1 MGHVDEDILR
11 EKLKLGMSYDDAKAS
26 AWVDETEKERDIPM
40 PRFVGKKKSKDESL
54 LDYVE
59 PVRMN
64 MPKKKDVARLL
75 DLV

>member
-1 MGHVDEDILR
+1 MNNME
-11 EKLKLGMSYDDAKAS
+11 EKDKGSEI
-26 AWVDETEKERDIPM
+26 VTIR
-40 PRFVGKKKSKDESL
+40 KSKRESL